1 MSPYPIVDVN
11 ISRSLLILLVLTSL
25 ASPGW
30 GNDTDSIVEPRRV
43 KQGDVLALTFP
54 FRHADHMAVA
64 EEFVGQFRARETSV
78 FPVAGGVGVLLGV
91 DMEDAAGTGDFVLE
105 WRKPDVT
112 QVVARVA
119 ITVLPGD
126 FGVQKLSLPQK
137 QVDLDT
143 ETVERVEAEQQAVL
157 AAMRPVTPRAWEGGF
172 VLPSEGSVQKT
183 FGLRRV
189 INGQSRR
196 PHSGED
202 ISAPL
207 GTPVLAINE
216 GTVQLVADHF
226 FSGKSIV
233 VDHGLGLYSM
243 YFHLSSV
250 VVQAG
255 ERVAKAQVIG
265 AVGASG
271 RASGPHL
278 HWGVRLNGAR
288 VNPLSLATAV
298 ASVADILQSD
308 PL

>member
-1 MSPYPIVDVN
+1 MLQPPTVDVN
-11 ISRSLLILLVLTSL
+11 SRRFYPVLLVLTCL
-25 ASPGW
+25 ASPAW
-30 GNDTDSIVEPRRV
+30 GNDTDSVARPRTV

-54 FRHADHMAVA
+54 LRDIEPAATADEYIGRFHD
-64 EEFVGQFRARETSV
+64 RETPV
-78 FPVAGGVGVLLGV
+78 FPVAGGIGVLLGI
-91 DMEDAAGTGDFVLE
+91 DMEDGAGTSDFVLE
-105 WRKPDVT
+105 RRKPDVT
-112 QVVARVA
+112 RIMARVA
-119 ITVLPGD
+119 VTVLPGD

-137 QVDLDT
+137 QVDLDA
-143 ETVERVEAEQQAVL
+143 ETVERVEEEQRTML
-157 AAMRPVTPRAWEGGF
+157 AAMRPVTSRSWEGDF
-172 VLPSEGSVQKT
+172 VLPSEGRVQHT

-189 INGQSRR
+189 INGQPRR

-202 ISAPL
+202 ISAPS

-243 YFHLSSV
+243 YFHLSEV
-250 VVQAG
+250 MVHPG
-255 ERVAKAQVIG
+255 DRVAKAQVIG

-298 ASVADILQSD
+298 ASFPHVLQ
-308 PL
+308 